1 MDRERLLAWLDQ
13 GLSLDE
19 IAERTN
25 RHPATISYWLRKHG
39 LEPVGR
45 MRHSPIGPP
54 DRSQLT
60 AELEAGRSIREIA
73 ERLGRSGTSVRYW
86 IARWGLANPREP
98 GRVRPPDVDEVTWR
112 RCRHHGPTEYVK
124 RSDGHWRCRKCTVEQ
139 VASGRRRR
147 KELLVA
153 EAGGSC
159 AICSYNRSPAALHF
173 HHVDP
178 GEKSFAMAVGG
189 RTRALATL
197 RQEAAKCVL
206 LCANCHAEVED
217 GSASL
222 PALAPFAGPDDPG

>member
-1 MDRERLLAWLDQ
+1 MDRKRLLAWLDQ

-25 RHPATISYWLRKHG
+25 RHPSTISYWLRKHG

-60 AELEAGRSIREIA
+60 AEL
-73 ERLGRSGTSVRYW
+73 
-86 IARWGLANPREP
+86 
-98 GRVRPPDVDEVTWR
+98 D
-112 RCRHHGPTEYVK
+112 VK
-124 RSDGHWRCRKCTVEQ
+124 RSDGYWRCRKCTVEQ

-159 AICSYNRSPAALHF
+159 AICGYNRSPAALHF

-217 GSASL
+217 GGASL